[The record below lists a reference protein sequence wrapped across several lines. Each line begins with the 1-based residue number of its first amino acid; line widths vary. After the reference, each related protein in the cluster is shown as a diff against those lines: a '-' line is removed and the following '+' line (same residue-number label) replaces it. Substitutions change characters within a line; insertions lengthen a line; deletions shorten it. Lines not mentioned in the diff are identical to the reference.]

1 MNAVIMLQRTTI
13 LKDTLHNSGE
23 SVLKS
28 IMNHPLDLTSFHDAL
43 ASLQRAVT
51 RWQATGQQD
60 EELRDACI
68 QRFEYTFELSW
79 KTAQASAGA

>member
-1 MNAVIMLQRTTI
+1 MSLKLYEKFKMNPSPPT
-13 LKDTLHNSGE
+13 
-23 SVLKS
+23 
-28 IMNHPLDLTSFHDAL
+28 LDLSSFHDAL

-68 QRFEYTFELSW
+68 RRFEYTFELSW
-79 KTAQASAGA
+79 